1 MSDRCSPRLLVALCA
16 TTLIAGVLAGKTVK
30 LTDACPTPKDGAT
43 ELVCSYTLG
52 FQEMKVDDRLELSLH
67 LPTGVETLGD
77 LDRDCSNGR
86 CAAEL
91 DKTFRR
97 DRHIVYKFKL
107 NKTLGAIKFNV
118 VAPIEDYEPKK
129 KAYYIEIN
137 GDGVKAISENVAA
150 VPVKKKKTS
159 LVRPTI
165 GGGFT
170 RLRDDFVDFKEVKET
185 DEHIFTDNDSKW
197 RAEVLGGALF
207 KLHEFKGG
215 RTVDVAV
222 NLEFADGGESSLD
235 GIFLGL
241 GFGWT
246 SAIEFVGGY
255 SLGRGK
261 ELSRGFQRAMGR
273 FVMERQ
279 GNPAFPQLQDIA
291 IENGIIANIKD
302 YDGLPLSYA
311 SGPNE
316 TERIFPGNPIN
327 NSFNSKFSFGVLIPL
342 DIWKQVKGDDK

>member
-1 MSDRCSPRLLVALCA
+1 MAGAL
-16 TTLIAGVLAGKTVK
+16 GGKTIK
-30 LTDACPTPKDGAT
+30 LTDTCPTPKDGAT
-43 ELVCSYTLG
+43 ELVCSYALG
-52 FQEMKVDDRLELSLH
+52 FQEMTVGDQLELALQV
-67 LPTGVETLGD
+67 PTGVETLDD
-77 LDRDCSNGR
+77 LDRDCSDGR

-91 DKTFRR
+91 EGTFRR

-107 NKTLGAIKFNV
+107 RKTLGAIKFNV
-118 VAPIEDYEPKK
+118 VTSTEDYESKK
-129 KAYYIEIN
+129 KPYFIEIN
-137 GDGVKAISENVAA
+137 GDAAKAISENVVA
-150 VPVKKKKTS
+150 VPTKKKKVS
-159 LVRPTI
+159 LIRPVI

-207 KLHEFKGG
+207 KLHEFKSGQ
-215 RTVDVAV
+215 TVDVAV

-261 ELSRGFQRAMGR
+261 ELSRGFQRAMGQ

-279 GNPAFPQLQDIA
+279 QDPVSPEFQDIA
-291 IENGIIANIKD
+291 IENGVIADIKD
-302 YDGLPLSYA
+302 YDGLPLSFTNA
-311 SGPNE
+311 QNE
-316 TERIFPGNPIN
+316 VERIFPGNPIN
-327 NSFNSKFSFGVLIPL
+327 SSFNSKFSFGVLIPL
-342 DIWKQVKGDDK
+342 DIWKQVKGDGE

>member
-1 MSDRCSPRLLVALCA
+1 MSDRCSPRLLVAFCA
-16 TTLIAGVLAGKTVK
+16 TTLMTGLLAGKSIS
-30 LTDACPTPKDGAT
+30 LTDSCPSPKDDAT
-43 ELVCSYTLG
+43 ELVCSYAIG
-52 FQEMKVDDRLELSLH
+52 FKDMEVGDKLEVALQ
-67 LPTGVETLGD
+67 LPIGIETLGN
-77 LDRDCSNGR
+77 LDRDCSNGP
-86 CAAEL
+86 CAVDPGEM
-91 DKTFRR
+91 FRR
-97 DRHIVYKFKL
+97 DRHVVYNFKL
-107 NKTLGAIKFNV
+107 NKKLGEIKFNV
-118 VAPIEDYEPKK
+118 VAPVEDYVSKEKP
-129 KAYYIEIN
+129 YYVELN
-137 GDGVKAISENVAA
+137 GIPTKAISENVAA

-159 LVRPTI
+159 LVRPAI

-185 DEHIFTDNDSKW
+185 DEHIFTDNDSKF

-207 KLHEFKGG
+207 RMHEFKSGQ
-215 RTVDVAV
+215 TLDVAV

-279 GNPAFPQLQDIA
+279 GNPDFPELQDIA

-302 YDGLPLSYA
+302 YDGLSLSYA